1 MAGVD
6 NVRTFAT
13 APHINIVN
21 PAFANHAFIL
31 SSHTE
36 LSGSPN
42 MCINNPI
49 AENAVV
55 QLAIALIIV

>member
-1 MAGVD
+1 M
-6 NVRTFAT
+6 
-13 APHINIVN
+13 VN

-42 MCINNPI
+42 ICINNPI